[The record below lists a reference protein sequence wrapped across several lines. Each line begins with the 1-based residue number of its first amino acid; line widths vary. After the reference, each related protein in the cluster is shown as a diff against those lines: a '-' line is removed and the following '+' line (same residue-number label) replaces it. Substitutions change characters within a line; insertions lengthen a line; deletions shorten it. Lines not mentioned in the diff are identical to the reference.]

1 MEIKNL
7 TRNEFINIDYNEY
20 DFGFMFESY
29 YDDKLLLMIEANIN
43 QIYLGIPNGKKQ
55 PRNIMI
61 TGTENVSHS
70 GRMKISLYGKPIT
83 RNNHNEYIEIYRK
96 NKNTITYIG
105 NLKDIN
111 MSNKEYKLYED
122 LFIRNENLIQF
133 VSNSKGEY
141 KEYID
146 SAFIHDEKL
155 RREGYIVERD
165 PKNGNVYIYLPN
177 GDLVKV
183 KSITGGELDVNEI
196 Y

>member
-1 MEIKNL
+1 
-7 TRNEFINIDYNEY
+7 
-20 DFGFMFESY
+20 
-29 YDDKLLLMIEANIN
+29 
-43 QIYLGIPNGKKQ
+43 
-55 PRNIMI
+55 
-61 TGTENVSHS
+61 
-70 GRMKISLYGKPIT
+70 
-83 RNNHNEYIEIYRK
+83 
-96 NKNTITYIG
+96 
-105 NLKDIN
+105 

-146 SAFIHDEKL
+146 NAFIHDEKL

-165 PKNGNVYIYLPN
+165 PKNGNAYIYLPN